1 MSERIPCRTG
11 GCSRTILA
19 ATAERTGGICMP
31 CVHAAAAR
39 ERAEFIQR
47 NRKDLNEFVGVS
59 DPVEVIKIIHQPRPV
74 DPLVNWIPHPTPVDQ
89 LYLELNPQQQARLA
103 GYVEGLLV
111 EDRKQAEKVLLCLAA
126 FTEVPLSGCLRALVE
141 NGSFWP
147 SLPFHRASPDI
158 RDHMIARLE
167 WDEENRNHLLIAL
180 AWVGDSTV
188 VDLFARWR
196 RQRPSWGKS
205 LFVAPEDYA
214 REAGW
219 ELTADGQ
226 RRDLYF
232 RSCQKLSKG
241 PSDSPGRFQA
251 ITPLERSCPWCQQRL
266 TNLVTVAPTE
276 LGAAD
281 DGGLL
286 TVTTCEVCS
295 AFGTVFGEYDSAGIG
310 RWSPANSRP
319 AYLPQNSDGWGR
331 LPTDSLQLA
340 GPRSPL
346 FAASQFL
353 PTSVSQLGGH
363 PTWIQDA
370 GYPRCPECSDSM
382 MFIAQVDQEDFGEGS
397 EGIYYA
403 FACRKCRKTAATYQ
417 QT

>member
-1 MSERIPCRTG
+1 
-11 GCSRTILA
+11 
-19 ATAERTGGICMP
+19 
-31 CVHAAAAR
+31 
-39 ERAEFIQR
+39 
-47 NRKDLNEFVGVS
+47 
-59 DPVEVIKIIHQPRPV
+59 
-74 DPLVNWIPHPTPVDQ
+74 
-89 LYLELNPQQQARLA
+89 
-103 GYVEGLLV
+103 
-111 EDRKQAEKVLLCLAA
+111 
-126 FTEVPLSGCLRALVE
+126 
-141 NGSFWP
+141 
-147 SLPFHRASPDI
+147 
-158 RDHMIARLE
+158 MIARLE
-167 WDEENRNHLLIAL
+167 WNEENRNHLLIAL
-180 AWVGDSTV
+180 AWVGDPTV
-188 VDLFARWR
+188 VDLFAGWR
-196 RQRPSWGKS
+196 TQMPSWGKS
-205 LFVAPEDYA
+205 LFSAPEDYA

-241 PSDSPGRFQA
+241 PSDSPRRFQA
-251 ITPLERSCPWCQQRL
+251 ITPSEGACPWCQQRL
-266 TNLVTVAPTE
+266 INLVTVAPRE
-276 LGAAD
+276 LGVAGESD

-319 AYLPQNSDGWGR
+319 ANLPKSFANWAW
-331 LPTDSLQLA
+331 LPPDSLQLA
-340 GPRSPL
+340 GPRPPF

-353 PTSVSQLGGH
+353 PTSFSRLGGH

-370 GYPRCPECSDSM
+370 DYPRCPECSDSM
-382 MFIAQVDQEDFGEGS
+382 MFIAQVDQEDFDEGS